1 MKELIIIALTKN
13 SLIAEVIFSILIC
26 IYFTTTSESSFTT
39 ISYKTIFN
47 DNNTSY
53 NSNKYNNS
61 IRQPFFLPFSH
72 NVIALKNNNRCKWIT
87 RDYLTTLSSSSSTSK
102 KKRDLIVQKLL
113 GHDID
118 SPDKVQI
125 TTLSEGFCLSK
136 NTGKYHHIHLFSTD
150 EARSCLKDKTLVITG
165 DSYTKQLFIGLCD
178 IILDNPSNR
187 ELVNFKVRSQLDV
200 SYIKLLNDFQNNN
213 TELGLD
219 INHVCIDPCY
229 GYMSFAAN
237 CSNCLNNFFDKRKE
251 KVSNSNIN
259 EKAIIPVVGAMTHAF
274 NTKKRQYLEKG
285 TKNKTQRIVIKK
297 KIQEI
302 AILVKRM

>member
-1 MKELIIIALTKN
+1 MKELIITALAKN
-13 SLIAEVIFSILIC
+13 SLIATVIFSILIC

-39 ISYKTIFN
+39 ISYKTILN

-53 NSNKYNNS
+53 NGNKYSNN
-61 IRQPFFLPFSH
+61 IRQPVFIPFPH
-72 NVIALKNNNRCKWIT
+72 NVIALENINRCKWIT
-87 RDYLTTLSSSSSTSK
+87 SDYLTTLSSSSSTSEK
-102 KKRDLIVQKLL
+102 KQDLIVQKLL

-118 SPDKVQI
+118 SPDKVQRA
-125 TTLSEGFCLSK
+125 TLSEGFCLSK
-136 NTGKYHHIHLFSTD
+136 NTGNDHHIHLFSTD

-187 ELVNFKVRSQLDV
+187 ELANGEVRSQLDI

-219 INHVCIDPCY
+219 INHVCNFPCY
-229 GYMSFAAN
+229 GYVSFAAN

-251 KVSNSNIN
+251 KGSNSNIN
-259 EKAIIPVVGAMTHAF
+259 DKVIIPVVGAISHVF
-274 NTKKRQYLEKG
+274 NTKNLQLQFLKELKIKDKG
-285 TKNKTQRIVIKK
+285 
-297 KIQEI
+297 
-302 AILVKRM
+302 